1 MGFVKDISLN
11 IKGFMVN
18 KTMKNDILKIMLL
31 VLFAINVNIALAS
44 TQSKESDKMI
54 YFDHN
59 ATTIAHEDVK
69 KLAISLMGK
78 PLNPSSI
85 HTNGREA
92 RAIVEKARRQVAKS
106 TGIGENSKD
115 YQITFTSCGTESD
128 NWIISNYSDGDVFI
142 SSIEHAAILEE
153 TQYLPSIKKIKV
165 NIDGLVDLDDLRLLL
180 SQSKNPKK
188 LVSVMMANNE
198 TGVIQ
203 PIKEIV
209 KIAKEFGAQVHSD
222 CVQSFGKIEL
232 NIVDLGIDF
241 VTISAHK
248 IGGLQGA
255 AALIAKSEFALKPMI
270 VGGGQEKKMRSGTE
284 NVLAIAGFGLAS
296 ELAQQELEMRANKMR
311 KLQKRL
317 EDGILKDFP
326 QVKIIGSASPRLPN
340 TSLIIAPSNSDT
352 DTQGKIMKFDLKG
365 FAVSSGSA
373 CSAGKI
379 GKSLVLMAMGVD
391 YQDASS
397 AIRVS
402 LSHYN
407 SEAEIDAFIKTFK
420 EIYSSSL
427 KK

>member
-1 MGFVKDISLN
+1 MIN
-11 IKGFMVN
+11 N
-18 KTMKNDILKIMLL
+18 KTRNYILKIILL
-31 VLFAINVNIALAS
+31 ALFSMNINVALSS
-44 TQSKESDKMI
+44 TQSKENDKMI

-59 ATTIAHEDVK
+59 ATTIVHAEVK
-69 KLAISLMGK
+69 KLAISLMDK

-92 RAIVEKARRQVAKS
+92 RAILEKARKQVAKS
-106 TGIGENSKD
+106 IGIAPNSKD

-128 NWIISNYSDGDVFI
+128 NWILSNYSDGDVFV

-153 TQYLPSIKKIKV
+153 AQSLPNIQKIKV
-165 NIDGLVDLDDLRLLL
+165 NIDGIVDLEDLRRLL

-222 CVQSFGKIEL
+222 CVQAFGKIEF
-232 NIVDLGIDF
+232 NIVDVGLDF
-241 VTISAHK
+241 ATISSHK
-248 IGGLQGA
+248 IGGLPGA
-255 AALIAKSEFALKPMI
+255 AALVSKSEFTLKPMI

-284 NVLAIAGFGLAS
+284 NVIAIAGFGLAA
-296 ELAQQELEMRANKMR
+296 ELACQELEIRTNKVR
-311 KLQKRL
+311 KLRDKL
-317 EDGILKDFP
+317 EAAIAKDFP
-326 QVKIIGSASPRLPN
+326 QVKIIGSSSPRLPN
-340 TSLIIAPSNSDT
+340 TSLIIAPNNSDS

-379 GKSLVLMAMGVD
+379 GKSLVLMAMGLD

-407 SEAEIDAFIKTFK
+407 SEAEIDAFIKAFR
-420 EIYSSSL
+420 EIYITSL
-427 KK
+427 QE